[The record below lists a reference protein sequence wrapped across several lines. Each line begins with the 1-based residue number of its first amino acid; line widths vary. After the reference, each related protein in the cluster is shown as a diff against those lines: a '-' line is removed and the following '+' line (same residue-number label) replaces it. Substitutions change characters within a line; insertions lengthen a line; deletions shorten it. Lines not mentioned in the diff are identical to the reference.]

1 MNICCLSIVT
11 YWHGIKGGLEVHG
24 KLLCERL
31 VEMGHNVTIISTN
44 HPEKTEFEERK
55 GIKLYYLQDTTF
67 GSKRGGWKTASTKK
81 FIELGKINHFDI
93 VFSMSASISRGL
105 IAAVRKRKSPL
116 IVISEGPEITF
127 LISEV
132 NQVLYHGSGF
142 RNLTKIFLAFLYYYF
157 FWEFAFR
164 KCDAVITVSR
174 EMANTIK
181 KWHFVGKEKIF
192 TVNNCAETNRF
203 YPDQT
208 QRERTRKELAITD
221 KEKVLLFFS
230 SITKQKGAHLLIK
243 ALQGI
248 LKTNDQV
255 KLMIVGDGDYLSGAK
270 QLVKLLGLETH
281 VIFTGFASREKA
293 PHYINASDIFILPT
307 LRMEGMPFSVL
318 EAMACQKPVIASR
331 IGGIISIIDDG
342 VEGLLIP
349 PGNIPEL
356 IKKILFLLNNKNFA
370 DKLATNA
377 REKIIQK
384 FSVDN
389 MAEETV
395 KIFESA
401 ITRKNE

>member
-1 MNICCLSIVT
+1 MNICCFSIVT

-55 GIKLYYLQDTTF
+55 GIKLYYLQNTIF
-67 GSKRGGWKTASTKK
+67 GSKRRGWKTASIKK
-81 FIELGKINHFDI
+81 FIELDKIHNFDVI
-93 VFSMSASISRGL
+93 FSMSASISRGL

-116 IVISEGPEITF
+116 IIISEGPEITF
-127 LISEV
+127 LISEF

-174 EMANTIK
+174 EMTNTIK

-248 LKTNDQV
+248 LKTDDQV
-255 KLMIVGDGDYLSGAK
+255 KLMVVGDGDYLSGAK

-331 IGGIISIIDDG
+331 IGGILSIIDDG
-342 VEGLLIP
+342 VDGLLIP
-349 PGNIPEL
+349 PGDIPEL
-356 IKKILFLLNNKNFA
+356 IRKTLFLLNNKNFA
-370 DKLATNA
+370 GKLAKNA

-401 ITRKNE
+401 MTRKKE

>member
-1 MNICCLSIVT
+1 MNICCFSIVT

-55 GIKLYYLQDTTF
+55 GIKLYYLQNTIF
-67 GSKRGGWKTASTKK
+67 GSKRRGWKTASIKK
-81 FIELGKINHFDI
+81 FIELDKIHHFDVI
-93 VFSMSASISRGL
+93 FSMSASISRGL

-116 IVISEGPEITF
+116 IIISEGPEITF
-127 LISEV
+127 LISEF

-174 EMANTIK
+174 EMTHTIK

-192 TVNNCAETNRF
+192 TVNNCAETSLF
-203 YPDQT
+203 YPDQA

-230 SITKQKGAHLLIK
+230 SITRQKGAHLLIK

-248 LKTNDQV
+248 LKTDDQV
-255 KLMIVGDGDYLSGAK
+255 KLMVVGNGDYLSDAK
-270 QLVKLLGLETH
+270 QLVRLLGLEAY
-281 VIFTGFASREKA
+281 VIFTGFASRKKS

-331 IGGIISIIDDG
+331 IGGIPSIIDDG
-342 VEGLLIP
+342 VDGLLIP
-349 PGNIPEL
+349 PGDIPEL
-356 IKKILFLLNNKNFA
+356 TEKTLFLLNNKNFA
-370 DKLATNA
+370 DKLAKNA
-377 REKIIQK
+377 RRKIIQK
-384 FSVDN
+384 FNVNN
-389 MAEETV
+389 MVEETV
-395 KIFESA
+395 RIFESA
-401 ITRKNE
+401 ITRKKE